1 NAPFQLALRVQKDI
15 PDIAE
20 KIAEQLK
27 GDEIQWTKAT
37 NGFVNIKIKKEVWIE
52 ELKNAI
58 NPDYGEMKWGE
69 GKRVLLEY
77 VSANPT
83 GPLHVASAR
92 AATFGDSLSRI
103 LKSQGFTVNR
113 EYYFNDSGNQVELL
127 GKSIELKIKELHGER
142 VDYPANA
149 YMGDYITKLA
159 KNAIKENISNYI
171 DFGVKKILKMQKDT
185 LERFRVKFDDW
196 ISEVELKKKGMAD
209 RVIEELSL
217 LEPSPIEK
225 KDGALWFIS
234 GERERVF
241 IS

>member
-1 NAPFQLALRVQKDI
+1 
-15 PDIAE
+15 
-20 KIAEQLK
+20 
-27 GDEIQWTKAT
+27 
-37 NGFVNIKIKKEVWIE
+37 
-52 ELKNAI
+52 
-58 NPDYGEMKWGE
+58 M
-69 GKRVLLEY
+69 LLEY

-149 YMGDYITKLA
+149 YRGDYITKLA

-171 DFGVKKILKMQKDT
+171 DFGVKKILKMQEGT

-196 ISEVELKKKGMAD
+196 ISEEELKKKGMAD

-225 KDGALWFIS
+225 KDGALWFIA

-241 IS
+241 IRRDGTYTYIVPDIAYHRYKFDRGYEVLVDLLGPDHIDHITELKDSLKLLG